1 MYSFTILQSMKC
13 KESALCF
20 RNVLFDSNVAKNLQN
35 QTFIS
40 QFTQIKLIWLLSY
53 SLKIKLRAFPDIILM
68 IWFHKQTV
76 ILSHSMCSSKQCDMH
91 FLLQILEIRNFVVG
105 GEMTDRILLLLRV
118 LGVLSLSRGG
128 RVRHL
133 LLPGKKN
140 ILAML
145 NISTNFDF
153 LLSALFVPA
162 IVHLLLHARNQSRH
176 LAHHAAG
183 HTLEKGRKSESF
195 EEKS

>member
-1 MYSFTILQSMKC
+1 ML
-13 KESALCF
+13 
-20 RNVLFDSNVAKNLQN
+20 
-35 QTFIS
+35 
-40 QFTQIKLIWLLSY
+40 
-53 SLKIKLRAFPDIILM
+53 
-68 IWFHKQTV
+68 
-76 ILSHSMCSSKQCDMH
+76 
-91 FLLQILEIRNFVVG
+91 
-105 GEMTDRILLLLRV
+105 TDRILLLLRV

-183 HTLEKGRKSESF
+183 HTLEKREKIRIYQRKN
-195 EEKS
+195 